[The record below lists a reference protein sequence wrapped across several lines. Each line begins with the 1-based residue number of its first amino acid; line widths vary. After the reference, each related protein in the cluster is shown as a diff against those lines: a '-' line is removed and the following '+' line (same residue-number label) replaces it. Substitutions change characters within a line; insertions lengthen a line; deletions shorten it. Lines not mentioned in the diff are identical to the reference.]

1 MFNIIDNTGYNQLVP
16 LFLEEKLI
24 NGRVLSIIRYL
35 QLLHNKVVSGYTNE
49 YKFGMV
55 Q

>member
-1 MFNIIDNTGYNQLVP
+1 MYSKIENRVYNTLVP
-16 LFLEEKLI
+16 LFIEEKLI

-49 YKFGMV
+49 YIFWLAL
-55 Q
+55 